1 MLIKPFLI
9 LLVFLVS
16 PLTASQAAVDEELLQ
31 NYLRDLSTLKADF
44 QQVIEIPDEGSISLT
59 HGTFYLKRPGRLRWE
74 YAEPNK
80 QLIVADGRRIWLY
93 DYELEQISH
102 RSQSAA
108 LDGTPAQLLS
118 DSGPL
123 EQHFEIIPRGEEDGL
138 EWVELRP
145 NDKEAQFISIR
156 IGFLDDQMQHL
167 EMSDTFGQITRFV
180 FSNILRNPKLNPELF
195 VFKPPSGIDLIGDL

>member
-123 EQHFEIIPRGEEDGL
+123 EQHFEIIPRGEEDGI

-156 IGFLDDQMQHL
+156 IGFLDDQMQRL
-167 EMSDTFGQITRFV
+167 EMSDTFGQVTRFI

>member
-123 EQHFEIIPRGEEDGL
+123 EQHFEIIPRGEEDGI

-156 IGFLDDQMQHL
+156 IGFLDDQMQRL
-167 EMSDTFGQITRFV
+167 EMSDTFGQITRFI